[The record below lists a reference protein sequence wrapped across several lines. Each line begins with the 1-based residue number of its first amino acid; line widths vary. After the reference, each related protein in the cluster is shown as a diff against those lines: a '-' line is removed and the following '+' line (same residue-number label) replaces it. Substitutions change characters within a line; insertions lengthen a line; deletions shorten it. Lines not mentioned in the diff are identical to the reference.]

1 MNDSTEKLEY
11 PKQNMQKE
19 REQIKRGVGLA

>member
-11 PKQNMQKE
+11 TKQNMQKE